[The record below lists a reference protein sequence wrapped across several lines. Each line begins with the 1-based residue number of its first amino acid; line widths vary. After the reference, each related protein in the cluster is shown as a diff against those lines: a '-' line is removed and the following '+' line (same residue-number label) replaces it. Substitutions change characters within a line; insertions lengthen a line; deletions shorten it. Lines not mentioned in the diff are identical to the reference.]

1 MSPIIYTNRDK
12 TSMKNTEMNLIK
24 HRIDKLPYGS
34 VFVISD
40 FTDISSYENAKK
52 CLLRLEKT
60 KKIRRIIRGIYDK
73 PYFSSLIN
81 ESSSPDMSKVA
92 NAIARNYNWQIS
104 PTGLTSLN
112 LLGLSTQ
119 VTNKYEYFS
128 SGQYKTYDIGKFNIS
143 FKHKSSKEL
152 INLSYKSSLVVQA
165 IKELGSDINEEIIQK
180 IKRMLSKEEKAILLR
195 ETGNV
200 TKWIFEVVKRITN
213 ESQD

>member
-1 MSPIIYTNRDK
+1 
-12 TSMKNTEMNLIK
+12 
-24 HRIDKLPYGS
+24 
-34 VFVISD
+34 
-40 FTDISSYENAKK
+40 
-52 CLLRLEKT
+52 
-60 KKIRRIIRGIYDK
+60 
-73 PYFSSLIN
+73 
-81 ESSSPDMSKVA
+81 MSKVA

-165 IKELGSDINEEIIQK
+165 VKELGSDINEEIIQK
-180 IKRMLSKEEKAILLR
+180 IKRMLSKEEKAILLH